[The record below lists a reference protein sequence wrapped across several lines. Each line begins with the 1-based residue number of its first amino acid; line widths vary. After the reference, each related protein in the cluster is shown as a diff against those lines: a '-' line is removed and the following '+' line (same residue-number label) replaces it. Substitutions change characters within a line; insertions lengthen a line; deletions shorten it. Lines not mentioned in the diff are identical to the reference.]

1 MKQGRLRLFFLCL
14 GHGYDHLFMLLFPTV
29 VLTLETEFAMPYG
42 ELLALATP
50 GFIAFA
56 VGSLPAGWL
65 GDRWSRSG
73 MITIFFIG
81 IGASAVLTGLARNPI
96 EIAMGLTLIGLFA
109 SIYHP
114 IGIPMVVEGRKKVG
128 KVLGI
133 NGVAGNMGVALAA
146 LVAAAFADLVSWRAA
161 FIVPGA
167 LAMIS
172 GLAYVALVRRTRN
185 VTATL
190 KAADTSSE
198 IPHTPRNH
206 MMRIIA
212 ILAIASVFTAI
223 VFHAS
228 VIALPKLFDDGL
240 RAMEISTFEVGA
252 LVSMVVAVAAFAQI
266 GAGWLIDRYPAKPVW
281 VLVMLGQ
288 IPLLIL
294 AGVATEYGLLI
305 VAVAMMVMVISEIPV
320 EDSLLVRY
328 TVDAW
333 RSRIYS
339 VKFLLSLGAAAITP
353 LIVGVMHELGG
364 GFFWLFVALGG
375 CAAVVAVAAFWMPG
389 EARAPAPQAVRD
401 TA

>member
-29 VLTLETEFAMPYG
+29 VLTLEAEFAMPYG

-50 GFIAFA
+50 GFVAFA

-81 IGASAVLTGLARNPI
+81 IGASAVLTGLARNPV
-96 EIAMGLTLIGLFA
+96 EIAVGLTLIGLFA

-114 IGIPMVVEGRKKVG
+114 VGIPMVVEGRRKVG

-161 FIVPGA
+161 FIIPGV

-172 GLAYVALVRRTRN
+172 GFAYVVLVRRGRGLAPSIRAEETPDER
-185 VTATL
+185 
-190 KAADTSSE
+190 
-198 IPHTPRNH
+198 IRTPRAD
-206 MMRIIA
+206 MVRIIA
-212 ILAIASVFTAI
+212 VLAVASVFTAI
-223 VFHAS
+223 IFHAS

-240 RAMEISTFEVGA
+240 RTLQVSTFEVGA

-281 VLVMLGQ
+281 IMVMLGQ

-294 AGVATEYGLLI
+294 AGVASEYGLLI
-305 VAVAMMVMVISEIPV
+305 VAIAMMVMVISEIPV
-320 EDSLLVRY
+320 EDSLLIRY

-339 VKFLLSLGAAAITP
+339 VKFLLSLGAAALTP
-353 LIVGVMHELGG
+353 LIVGVTHSPDG

-375 CAAVVAVAAFWMPG
+375 CAGIVAVAAFWMPG
-389 EARAPAPQAVRD
+389 APRASAARPVRE